1 MTLSVTVT
9 DLSMLPPRR
18 VNPQLR
24 SRDPDAAIRATDADA
39 SHARVS
45 AVRKHYLDDPFIAF
59 LVPRAHLVPTRPP
72 LINIG
77 TYVRSEAIDELVMGW
92 LKYASA
98 DGKKAQIVSLGAGSD
113 TRFWRL
119 AVCLDMKERLPC

>member
-1 MTLSVTVT
+1 M
-9 DLSMLPPRR
+9 RG
-18 VNPQLR
+18 
-24 SRDPDAAIRATDADA
+24 RDPDASIRATDVDA

-45 AVRKHYLDDPFIAF
+45 AVRKQYLHDPFIAC
-59 LVPRAHLVPTRPP
+59 LVPSAHLVPTRPP

-77 TYVRSEAIDELVMGW
+77 TYVRSEAIDELVLGW
-92 LKYASA
+92 LKYAGA

-119 AVCLDMKERLPC
+119 AVCWDVDHCQHC

>member
-1 MTLSVTVT
+1 MF
-9 DLSMLPPRR
+9 PPRR
-18 VNPQLR
+18 ANPRIQ
-24 SRDPDAAIRATDADA
+24 SRDPDASIRATDTDA
-39 SHARVS
+39 SYARVS
-45 AVRKHYLDDPFIAF
+45 AVRRQYLHDPFITA

-77 TYVRSEAIDELVMGW
+77 TYVRSEAIDELVLGW
-92 LKYASA
+92 LKYAGA

-119 AVCLDMKERLPC
+119 TVCWDVVHCLQPC